1 MPGWESLATENAM
14 KGHWRKIGHLGKHAW
29 FMLVFGLLLPL
40 TGSAQWSKGA
50 AGVLRYHCAGCT
62 DIHDL
67 TVSRSTISM
76 PDIVWGDITL
86 RDSIGQIVAEL
97 KGVRFNGSAD
107 TARVGG
113 LYRFITRRNGYVQML
128 LYQPMEWSPGQYESF
143 TYEIPTVRRERE
155 ERVRY

>member
-14 KGHWRKIGHLGKHAW
+14 KGHWCKIGYLRKRTW
-29 FMLVFGLLLPL
+29 FMLTLGLLLPL

-50 AGVLRYHCAGCT
+50 AGMLRYHCAGCT
-62 DIHDL
+62 GIPDL

-76 PDIVWGDITL
+76 QDIVWGDITL
-86 RDSIGQIVAEL
+86 RDSIGQTVAEL

-155 ERVRY
+155 EKLRN

>member
-1 MPGWESLATENAM
+1 MPGRESLATENAM
-14 KGHWRKIGHLGKHAW
+14 NGHWSKIGYLRKRAA
-29 FMLVFGLLLPL
+29 FMLTLGLLLPL
-40 TGSAQWSKGA
+40 ACNAQWSKGA

-62 DIHDL
+62 GIPDL

-86 RDSIGQIVAEL
+86 RDSIGQTVAEL
-97 KGVRFNGSAD
+97 KGVRFNASAD

-113 LYRFITRRNGYVQML
+113 LYRFITRRNGYVQLL

-143 TYEIPTVRRERE
+143 TYEIPTVRRARE

>member
-1 MPGWESLATENAM
+1 M
-14 KGHWRKIGHLGKHAW
+14 KGHCSKTGYLRKRAG
-29 FMLVFGLLLPL
+29 FMLTLGLLLPL
-40 TGSAQWSKGA
+40 TGNAQWSKGG
-50 AGVLRYHCAGCT
+50 AGVLRYHCAGC
-62 DIHDL
+62 IGIPDL

-86 RDSIGQIVAEL
+86 RDSIGQTVAEL
-97 KGVRFNGSAD
+97 KGLRFNGSAD
-107 TARVGG
+107 TARLGG

-155 ERVRY
+155 ERFRY